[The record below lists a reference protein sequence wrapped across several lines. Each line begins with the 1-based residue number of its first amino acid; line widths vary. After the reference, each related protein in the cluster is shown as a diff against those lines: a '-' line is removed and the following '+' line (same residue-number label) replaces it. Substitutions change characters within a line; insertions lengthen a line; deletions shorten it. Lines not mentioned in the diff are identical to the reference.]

1 MARRENET
9 IAVAP
14 IPENFAT
21 GSTFLGF
28 EIKPLNLIQAIIF
41 GLIPIIVNFGIINKY
56 FYVDILTLIGV
67 TALFTVALAFLGFV
81 GIDNVTPLEYLIKFI
96 NYKRKMRKTY
106 YNPRVKKE
114 MISLI
119 AEQSEANQVL
129 PREKVLKMYNEFLE
143 KRNLADQAKAHEIED
158 NDLGEDVFFED
169 DFLVM
174 DKPKEYMS
182 DKEIKE
188 KEKEEKRLIKIRQKE
203 MKKRKKQEEKNAKK
217 K

>member
-1 MARRENET
+1 
-9 IAVAP
+9 
-14 IPENFAT
+14 
-21 GSTFLGF
+21 
-28 EIKPLNLIQAIIF
+28 
-41 GLIPIIVNFGIINKY
+41 
-56 FYVDILTLIGV
+56 
-67 TALFTVALAFLGFV
+67 
-81 GIDNVTPLEYLIKFI
+81 
-96 NYKRKMRKTY
+96 MRKTY

-114 MISLI
+114 MVSLMT
-119 AEQSEANQVL
+119 EQSEANQVL

-188 KEKEEKRLIKIRQKE
+188 KEKQEKRLTKQRLKE
-203 MKKRKKQEEKNAKK
+203 MKKREKQEKKNAKRK
-217 K
+217 N

>member
-1 MARRENET
+1 MNKRDNET
-9 IAVAP
+9 IAVAQ

-28 EIKPLNLIQAIIF
+28 EVKPLNLIQAIVF
-41 GLIPIIVNFGIINKY
+41 GVIPILISMGINKY
-56 FYVDILTLIGV
+56 FYVNILTVIGV
-67 TALFTVALAFLGFV
+67 TALCSIAFAFLGFV
-81 GIDNVTPLEYLIKFI
+81 GIDNVTPLEYLIKYI
-96 NYKRKMRKTY
+96 NYKRNMRKTY

-114 MISLI
+114 MVSLM

-129 PREKVLKMYNEFLE
+129 PREKILKMYNEFLE

-188 KEKEEKRLIKIRQKE
+188 KEKQEKRLTKQRLKE
-203 MKKRKKQEEKNAKK
+203 MKKREKQEKKNAKRK
-217 K
+217 N

>member
-1 MARRENET
+1 MNKRDNET
-9 IAVAP
+9 IAVAQ

-28 EIKPLNLIQAIIF
+28 EVKPLNLIQAIVF
-41 GLIPIIVNFGIINKY
+41 GIIPILISMGINKY
-56 FYVDILTLIGV
+56 FYVNILTVIGV
-67 TALFTVALAFLGFV
+67 TALCSIAFAFLGFV

-96 NYKRKMRKTY
+96 NYKRNMRKTY

-114 MISLI
+114 MVSLMT
-119 AEQSEANQVL
+119 EQSEANQVL

-188 KEKEEKRLIKIRQKE
+188 KEKQEKRLTKQRLKE
-203 MKKRKKQEEKNAKK
+203 MKKREKQEKKNAKRK
-217 K
+217 N

>member
-1 MARRENET
+1 MNKRDNET
-9 IAVAP
+9 IAVAQ

-28 EIKPLNLIQAIIF
+28 EVKPLNLIQAIAF
-41 GLIPIIVNFGIINKY
+41 GIIPILISMGINKY
-56 FYVDILTLIGV
+56 FYVNILTVIGV
-67 TALFTVALAFLGFV
+67 TALCSIAFAFLGFV

-96 NYKRKMRKTY
+96 NYKRNMRKTY

-114 MISLI
+114 MVSLMT
-119 AEQSEANQVL
+119 EQSEVNQVL

-188 KEKEEKRLIKIRQKE
+188 KEKQEKRLTKQRLKE
-203 MKKRKKQEEKNAKK
+203 MKKREKQEKKNAKRK
-217 K
+217 N

>member
-1 MARRENET
+1 MNKRDNET
-9 IAVAP
+9 IAVAQ

-28 EIKPLNLIQAIIF
+28 EVKPLNLIQAIVF
-41 GLIPIIVNFGIINKY
+41 GVIPILISMGINKY
-56 FYVDILTLIGV
+56 FYVNILTVIGV
-67 TALFTVALAFLGFV
+67 TALCSIAFAFLGFV
-81 GIDNVTPLEYLIKFI
+81 GIDNVTPLEYLIKYI
-96 NYKRKMRKTY
+96 NYKRNMRKTY

-114 MISLI
+114 MVSLMT
-119 AEQSEANQVL
+119 EQSEVNQVL

-188 KEKEEKRLIKIRQKE
+188 KEKQEKRLTKQRLKE
-203 MKKRKKQEEKNAKK
+203 MKKREKQEKKNAKRK
-217 K
+217 N